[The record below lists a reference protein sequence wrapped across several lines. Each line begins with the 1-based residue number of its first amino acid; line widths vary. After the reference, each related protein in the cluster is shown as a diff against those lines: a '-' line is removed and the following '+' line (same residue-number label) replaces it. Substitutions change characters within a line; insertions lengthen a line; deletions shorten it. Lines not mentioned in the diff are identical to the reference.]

1 MLLPTSTS
9 VGAFKTTLTLVN
21 DDQTQNE
28 IEIKLRDD
36 NGTTRIIKT
45 VALAPYGFFHVE
57 DVHGFLGVNGTVG
70 AIELR
75 SSNSNPAHFVA
86 VSKVYAPITTQAGSA
101 GTVSSFFFAEP
112 IE

>member
-1 MLLPTSTS
+1 M
-9 VGAFKTTLTLVN
+9 VN
-21 DDQTQNE
+21 DDKSQNE

-36 NGTTRIIKT
+36 NGTIRVIKK

-57 DVHGFLGVNGTVG
+57 DVHSFLGVSGTVG

-75 SSNSNPAHFVA
+75 SSGSNPANFVA
-86 VSKVYAPITTQAGSA
+86 VSKVYAPLTTQSGSA

-112 IE
+112 IQ